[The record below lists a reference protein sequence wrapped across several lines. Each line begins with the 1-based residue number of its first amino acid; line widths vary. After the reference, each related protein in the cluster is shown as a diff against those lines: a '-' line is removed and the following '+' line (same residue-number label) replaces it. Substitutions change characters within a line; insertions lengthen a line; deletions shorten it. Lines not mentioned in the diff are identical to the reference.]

1 MVTCRLAG
9 IPIEATF
16 KWIAW
21 MIVAL
26 TLVLLL
32 VTFVP
37 ELVLLLPRHLG
48 YL

>member
-9 IPIEATF
+9 IPIEAAF

-26 TLVLLL
+26 TAVLLL
-32 VTFVP
+32 VSFVP
-37 ELVLLLPRHLG
+37 ELVLFLPRYLG